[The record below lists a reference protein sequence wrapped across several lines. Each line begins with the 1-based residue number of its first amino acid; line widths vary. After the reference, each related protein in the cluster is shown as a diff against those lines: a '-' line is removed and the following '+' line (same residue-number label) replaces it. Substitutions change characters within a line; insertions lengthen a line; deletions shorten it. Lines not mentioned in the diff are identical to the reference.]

1 MDGWMDGM
9 DGWDGWMDGTSSLV
23 LNQCRTKKQG
33 VLTQIL
39 KGSKYIKYLMNTL
52 HDEPDDNQMTTV
64 NGGIGMGREGTN
76 AHMQ

>member
-1 MDGWMDGM
+1 MDGWMDG
-9 DGWDGWMDGTSSLV
+9 WMLLLPWYST
-23 LNQCRTKKQG
+23 NAEPKKQG

-52 HDEPDDNQMTTV
+52 NDEPDDNQMTTV

-76 AHMQ
+76 AHMH